1 MPSDLNLST
10 QPKFGF
16 LLYKAAVDYMKSD
29 KLTLH
34 IRSYEIKLDQKAQI
48 RLYGIR
54 LYEMRP
60 NDIR

>member
-1 MPSDLNLST
+1 
-10 QPKFGF
+10 
-16 LLYKAAVDYMKSD
+16 MKSD

>member
-1 MPSDLNLST
+1 MISN
-10 QPKFGF
+10 QF
-16 LLYKAAVDYMKSD
+16 LWDQVRSYERRCYYMKSD

>member
-1 MPSDLNLST
+1 
-10 QPKFGF
+10 
-16 LLYKAAVDYMKSD
+16 MKSD

-34 IRSYEIKLDQKAQI
+34 IRSYEIKLDHKPQI